1 MFVGCHWKTATT
13 ISTFLIIFSYMYTYT
28 FNEFTQE
35 TSSTT
40 ATLEYLHHQNWNTK
54 HRCLDQMDT
63 LYLWGACIYGMLIN
77 AYFDHLQLHVHI
89 YLQ

>member
-1 MFVGCHWKTATT
+1 
-13 ISTFLIIFSYMYTYT
+13 MYTYT

-77 AYFDHLQLHVHI
+77 AYYDTADTQLTTANQTKVFGTNE
-89 YLQ
+89 YLRGFC